1 MSATLLLI
9 KESLD
14 RFSPQEKRLGQY
26 ILEAPEHV
34 QRLGITELA
43 SACGTSPATV
53 TRFCKSLRFKGFP
66 DFKMR
71 LIGELSRP
79 SEAGTYQ
86 DIVAGRPL
94 KEIVRAIE
102 ANHLAS
108 ITDTTRLLD
117 PEALEQ
123 AVAALGSAQRID
135 LYGMGT
141 SSIVAQDLYQKLI
154 RIGKSCT
161 AFADSHMQIT
171 SASTLNE
178 GDVALA
184 ISYSGETPETIAA
197 LQCAKDAGAL
207 TLSLTRYG
215 TSPLPDVADI
225 RLFTSSLEEG
235 VRRGAMTSRI
245 AQLHVIDILFTGI
258 VSEGFEQYVPMLEQS
273 YHNVRQYL
281 NSSGGAKS

>member
-1 MSATLLLI
+1 MSALL
-9 KESLD
+9 SLL
-14 RFSPQEKRLGQY
+14 REQIPHFSPQEKRLAEY
-26 ILEAPEHV
+26 VLEDPEQV
-34 QRLGITELA
+34 QWLGITELA
-43 SACGTSPATV
+43 AACGTSPATV

-102 ANHLAS
+102 ANHLTS

-117 PEALEQ
+117 LQVLERAITALR
-123 AVAALGSAQRID
+123 SARRID

-141 SSIVAQDLYQKLI
+141 SSIVAQDFYQKVI
-154 RIGKSCT
+154 RLGKSCT

-197 LQCAKDAGAL
+197 LQCAKDVGAL

-215 TSPLPDVADI
+215 TSPLPALADI
-225 RLFTSSLEEG
+225 PLFTSSLEEG
-235 VRRGAMTSRI
+235 VRRGPMASRI
-245 AQLHVIDILFTGI
+245 AQLHVIDILFTGM
-258 VSEGFEQYVPMLEQS
+258 VSEGFEEYVPMLEQS

-281 NSSGGAKS
+281 NPSGGVQS

>member
-1 MSATLLLI
+1 MSALL
-9 KESLD
+9 SLLHEQLQH
-14 RFSPQEKRLGQY
+14 FSPQEKRLADY
-26 ILEAPEHV
+26 ILHDPERV
-34 QRLGITELA
+34 QHLGITELA
-43 SACGTSPATV
+43 AECGTSPATV

-71 LIGELSRP
+71 LISELSRP
-79 SEAGTYQ
+79 AEAATYQ
-86 DIVAGRPL
+86 DIVAGKPL
-94 KEIVRAIE
+94 KEIALAIE
-102 ANHLAS
+102 ANHMAS
-108 ITDTTRLLD
+108 IVDTTRLLD
-117 PEALEQ
+117 PKALED
-123 AVAALGSAQRID
+123 AVTALQHARRID

-141 SSIVAQDLYQKLI
+141 SSIVTLDFYQKLI

-161 AFADSHMQIT
+161 AFSDSHMQIT

-215 TSPLPDVADI
+215 TSALRDLADI
-225 RLFTSSLEEG
+225 PLFTSSLEEG
-235 VRRGAMTSRI
+235 VRRGAMASRI
-245 AQLHVIDILFTGI
+245 AQLHVIDILFTGM
-258 VSEGFEQYVPMLEQS
+258 VSEGFEEYVPMLDQS

-281 NSSGGAKS
+281 KPSGGASR

>member
-1 MSATLLLI
+1 MSALL
-9 KESLD
+9 SLLHEQIPH
-14 RFSPQEKRLGQY
+14 FSPQEKRLAEY
-26 ILEAPEHV
+26 ILEDPEQV
-34 QRLGITELA
+34 QRMGITELA
-43 SACGTSPATV
+43 AACGTSPATV

-71 LIGELSRP
+71 LIGELSRT
-79 SEAGTYQ
+79 SDAGTYQ

-102 ANHLAS
+102 ANHLTS

-117 PEALEQ
+117 PEVLERAISALR
-123 AVAALGSAQRID
+123 SARRID

-141 SSIVAQDLYQKLI
+141 SSIVAQDFYQKLI
-154 RIGKSCT
+154 RLGKSCT

-197 LQCAKDAGAL
+197 LQCAKDVGAL

-215 TSPLPDVADI
+215 TSPLPALADI
-225 RLFTSSLEEG
+225 PLYTSSLEEG
-235 VRRGAMTSRI
+235 VRRGPMASRI
-245 AQLHVIDILFTGI
+245 AQLHVIDILFTGM
-258 VSEGFEQYVPMLEQS
+258 VSEGFEEYVPMLEQS

-281 NSSGGAKS
+281 NPSGGARL

>member
-9 KESLD
+9 KEGLD
-14 RFSPQEKRLGQY
+14 RFSPQEKRLADY
-26 ILEAPEHV
+26 ILEQPELV

-43 SACGTSPATV
+43 AACGISAATV
-53 TRFCKSLRFKGFP
+53 TRFCTSLRFKGFP

-79 SEAGTYQ
+79 SEAATYQ

-94 KEIVRAIE
+94 QEIARAIE
-102 ANHLAS
+102 ANHLSS

-117 PEALEQ
+117 PEALER
-123 AVAALGSAQRID
+123 AVAALGSARRID

-171 SASTLNE
+171 SASTLNT

-197 LQCAKDAGAL
+197 LRCAKDAGAL

-215 TSPLPDVADI
+215 TSPLPDLADI
-225 RLFTSSLEEG
+225 PLFTSSLEEG
-235 VRRGAMTSRI
+235 VRRGAMASRI
-245 AQLHVIDILFTGI
+245 AQLHVIDILFAGML
-258 VSEGFEQYVPMLEQS
+258 SEGFDEYVPMLEQS

-281 NSSGGAKS
+281 NPPGGAKS

>member
-1 MSATLLLI
+1 MSALL
-9 KESLD
+9 SLL
-14 RFSPQEKRLGQY
+14 REQIEHFSPQEKRLAEY
-26 ILEAPEHV
+26 ISENPEHV

-43 SACGTSPATV
+43 AECGTSPATV

-79 SEAGTYQ
+79 TEAGTYQ

-102 ANHLAS
+102 ANHLSS

-117 PEALEQ
+117 PEALER
-123 AVAALGSAQRID
+123 AVTALSSARRID

-141 SSIVAQDLYQKLI
+141 SSIVAQDFYQKLI
-154 RIGKSCT
+154 RLGKSCT

-215 TSPLPDVADI
+215 TSPLPALADI
-225 RLFTSSLEEG
+225 PLFTSSLEEG
-235 VRRGAMTSRI
+235 VRRGAMASRI

-258 VSEGFEQYVPMLEQS
+258 LSEGFEEYVPMLEQS

-281 NSSGGAKS
+281 KPSGGA

>member
-1 MSATLLLI
+1 MSALL
-9 KESLD
+9 SLL
-14 RFSPQEKRLGQY
+14 REQIEHFSPQEKRLAES
-26 ILEAPEHV
+26 ILEDPEQV
-34 QRLGITELA
+34 QRMGITELA
-43 SACGTSPATV
+43 AACGTSPATV

-71 LIGELSRP
+71 LIGELSRTAD
-79 SEAGTYQ
+79 AGTYQ

-102 ANHLAS
+102 ANHLTS
-108 ITDTTRLLD
+108 ITDTTRLLE
-117 PEALEQ
+117 PEVLERAISALR
-123 AVAALGSAQRID
+123 SARRID

-141 SSIVAQDLYQKLI
+141 SSIVAQDFYQKLI
-154 RIGKSCT
+154 RLGKSCT

-197 LQCAKDAGAL
+197 LQCAKDVGAL

-215 TSPLPDVADI
+215 TSPLPALADI
-225 RLFTSSLEEG
+225 PLYTSSLEEG
-235 VRRGAMTSRI
+235 VRRGPMASRI
-245 AQLHVIDILFTGI
+245 AQLHVIDILFTGMI
-258 VSEGFEQYVPMLEQS
+258 SEGFEEYVPMLEQS
-273 YHNVRQYL
+273 YHNVRLYL
-281 NSSGGAKS
+281 NPSGGA

>member
-9 KESLD
+9 KEGLD
-14 RFSPQEKRLGQY
+14 RFSPQEKRLADY
-26 ILEAPEHV
+26 ILEQPELV

-43 SACGTSPATV
+43 SACGISAATV

-79 SEAGTYQ
+79 SEAATYQ

-94 KEIVRAIE
+94 KEIARAIE
-102 ANHLAS
+102 ANHLSS

-117 PEALEQ
+117 PEALER
-123 AVAALGSAQRID
+123 AVAALGSARRID

-171 SASTLNE
+171 SASTLNT

-197 LQCAKDAGAL
+197 LRCAKDAGAL

-215 TSPLPDVADI
+215 TSPLPDLADI
-225 RLFTSSLEEG
+225 PLFTSSLEEG
-235 VRRGAMTSRI
+235 VRRGAMASRI
-245 AQLHVIDILFTGI
+245 AQLHVIDILFAGML
-258 VSEGFEQYVPMLEQS
+258 SEGFDEYVPMLEQS

-281 NSSGGAKS
+281 NPPGGAKS

>member
-1 MSATLLLI
+1 MSALL
-9 KESLD
+9 SLL
-14 RFSPQEKRLGQY
+14 REQIEHFSPQEKRLAEY
-26 ILEAPEHV
+26 ILEDPEQV
-34 QRLGITELA
+34 QRMGITELA
-43 SACGTSPATV
+43 AACGTSPATV

-71 LIGELSRP
+71 LIGELSRTAD
-79 SEAGTYQ
+79 AGTYQ

-102 ANHLAS
+102 ANHLTS
-108 ITDTTRLLD
+108 ITDTTRLLE
-117 PEALEQ
+117 PEVLERAISALR
-123 AVAALGSAQRID
+123 SARRID

-141 SSIVAQDLYQKLI
+141 SSIVAQDFYQKLI
-154 RIGKSCT
+154 RLGKSCT

-197 LQCAKDAGAL
+197 LQCAKDVGAL

-215 TSPLPDVADI
+215 TSPLPALADI
-225 RLFTSSLEEG
+225 PLYTSSLEEG
-235 VRRGAMTSRI
+235 VRRGPMASRI
-245 AQLHVIDILFTGI
+245 AQLHVIDILFTGMI
-258 VSEGFEQYVPMLEQS
+258 SEGFEEYVPMLEQS
-273 YHNVRQYL
+273 YHNVRLYL
-281 NSSGGAKS
+281 NPSGGA